1 MKSFKNHL
9 SFLIPLFILLFSIQF
24 STMIVRGV
32 KEYGSKLTSEYTI
45 VIVSKRVLTSGELT
59 SVVPSITN
67 FTEIDTGKFIKKLS
81 KENIS
86 KSDIVYLKSSLP
98 NFYKVNLKKFPNSKE
113 LTKIKTKLLSVNGV
127 TNIETYKKAFDKLH
141 QFLLL
146 TKGASLVFTL
156 FIFIISILLI
166 AKQMEIWTYEHY
178 NRMYIMGLFGAPYW
192 LKSVPLY
199 KLVIID
205 SIIATILMAIV
216 FLYLPYVADLAKIHH
231 DMGIELRNFN
241 FFTDTFFLLFISIV
255 ISVIAVTITIFKQ
268 EK

>member
-24 STMIVRGV
+24 STMIDRGV
-32 KEYGSKLTSEYTI
+32 KEYESKLTNEYTI
-45 VIVSKRVLTSGELT
+45 VIVSQRALKSSELT

-98 NFYKVNLKKFPNSKE
+98 HFYKLNLNKLPSTEE
-113 LTKIKTKLLSVNGV
+113 LSKIKTKLLSINGITKV
-127 TNIETYKKAFDKLH
+127 ETYKKTFEKLH

-146 TKGASLVFTL
+146 TKGAS
-156 FIFIISILLI
+156 FIFTIFIFVISILLI
-166 AKQMEIWTYEHY
+166 IKQMEIWAYEHN

-192 LKSVPLY
+192 LKSAPLY

-205 SIIATILMAIV
+205 SIIATILVAV
-216 FLYLPYVADLAKIHH
+216 AFLYMPYVANLAKIHH
-231 DMGIELRNFN
+231 DMGIELRNFS
-241 FFTDTFFLLFISIV
+241 FFTDTLFLLFVSITL
-255 ISVIAVTITIFKQ
+255 SVIAVSITIFKQ
-268 EK
+268 DR